1 MRYVLLVAAML
12 ATNVMASPVAE
23 PGSSPAPVLSGVEV
37 QTGFSPGGTAL
48 RLVLDSIQGARHE
61 VLVAAYSLTSRPVAG
76 ALRAA
81 KERGVTVAVVADR
94 KANDNRYTAVNFLA
108 NNGVPVRINDRYEA
122 MHNKFLV
129 IDRRILV
136 TGSFNY
142 SASADSRNAENV
154 VKISGVP
161 DVASAYVNEF
171 SRLWQESQDVAPRY

>member
-1 MRYVLLVAAML
+1 MRYVLLITAML
-12 ATNVMASPVAE
+12 ATNVMASPVAG
-23 PGSSPAPVLSGVEV
+23 PDSSPAAALNGVEV

-108 NNGVPVRINDRYEA
+108 NSGVPVRINDRYEA

-129 IDRRILV
+129 IDRSTLV

-154 VKISGVP
+154 VRISGAP
-161 DVASAYVNEF
+161 DVAGAYVKEF